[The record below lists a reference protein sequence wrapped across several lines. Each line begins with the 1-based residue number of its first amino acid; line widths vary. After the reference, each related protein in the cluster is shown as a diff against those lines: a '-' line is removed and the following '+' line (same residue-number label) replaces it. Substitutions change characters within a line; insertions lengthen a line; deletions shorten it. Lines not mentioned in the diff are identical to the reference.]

1 VNDRRNAEDL
11 GEIAE
16 ALLTDFPFPDRDWEA
31 SARIIEGRLSDTKP
45 GRPTDA
51 SLFAPPQLSAEP
63 GEPAA
68 ATATP
73 LTHSGVRTQS
83 LAEIA
88 RRSVEK
94 QAEERAE
101 LARASLVIAAQ
112 QRPATE
118 ANLATQAAPE
128 AAVAVAAQPAA
139 PAAAASQVRSVNAA
153 LPVAAVPALQ
163 PAGASRAS
171 LGFFLAGVVA
181 LAAGALL
188 WLRHP
193 AEPTPL
199 ITTQTVAVPSPAHPS
214 APIAAAAD
222 EPRGPQAI
230 DPNTLAREGESAA
243 KAPSGAGPGKAVAIA
258 APAVAAQAGAAAP
271 RAATGAEPIVLEDE
285 APSAPV
291 AAAPVAAEDKPKEAP
306 AALPPDPALHPA
318 DSSSGGALPT
328 KPSTGAVQAALGAV
342 MSGARHCVA
351 GDTGPSSAVVV
362 FGSDG
367 HVQSVAVGGSA
378 AGKPAAACIQAQ
390 LSRARVQP
398 FAAASFSINATVR
411 PD

>member
-1 VNDRRNAEDL
+1 VNDRRSAEDL
-11 GEIAE
+11 AEIAE

-139 PAAAASQVRSVNAA
+139 ASQVRSVNAA
-153 LPVAAVPALQ
+153 LAVAAVPALQ

-199 ITTQTVAVPSPAHPS
+199 ITTQTVAVASPAHPS
-214 APIAAAAD
+214 APIAAAAQAAD

-230 DPNTLAREGESAA
+230 DPNTLAREGESTA
-243 KAPSGAGPGKAVAIA
+243 KAPSSAGPGKAVAIA

-291 AAAPVAAEDKPKEAP
+291 AAAPDAAEDKPKQPP